1 MLLTKT
7 KLVSTA
13 YRPGQYDPQPLYEV
27 AVVGRSNAGKSSLI
41 NTICN
46 NKKLARVSSAPGK
59 TRSINFYE
67 MDGALMLVDLPGY
80 GFAKRSGICCC
91 CAISATMPARAI
103 CKWRNGFC
111 IIRFPIR

>member
-41 NTICN
+41 DTICN
-46 NKKLARVSSAPGK
+46 NKKLARVSSRRVRRGPSIF
-59 TRSINFYE
+59 TRW
-67 MDGALMLVDLPGY
+67 MG
-80 GFAKRSGICCC
+80 R
-91 CAISATMPARAI
+91 
-103 CKWRNGFC
+103 
-111 IIRFPIR
+111 